1 MEDIQGDLLEFS
13 KSGKYI
19 NSQTSKL
26 TISDLAYVLDDH
38 LKQYV
43 KVCSDDF
50 NCSVTFDD
58 KSLDQFEI
66 PINYIKL
73 LAHHLIQHCRESHQA
88 KELKFDIQKGFKA
101 RSMQQIK
108 LNIFVYSIVDLS
120 ATDFS

>member
-1 MEDIQGDLLEFS
+1 MALNDF
-13 KSGKYI
+13 
-19 NSQTSKL
+19 
-26 TISDLAYVLDDH
+26 LAYVLDNH
-38 LKQYV
+38 LKPYA

-50 NCSVTFDD
+50 YCSVTFED
-58 KSLDQFEI
+58 KSLDDFEI
-66 PINYIKL
+66 PIHYIKL